1 MWQVI
6 TLKLILKQNWS
17 DLYLIRD
24 RQELKEGGDQEIDQ
38 RGRQE
43 KAATSVVAMR

>member
-17 DLYLIRD
+17 DLFLIRD
-24 RQELKEGGDQEIDQ
+24 RQELKDGGDQEIDQ
-38 RGRQE
+38 RGRRE

>member
-17 DLYLIRD
+17 DLYLICD
-24 RQELKEGGDQEIDQ
+24 RQELKKGGDQEIDQ
-38 RGRQE
+38 RGRRE

>member
-17 DLYLIRD
+17 DLYLIHD

-38 RGRQE
+38 RGRRE

>member
-6 TLKLILKQNWS
+6 TLKLISKQNWS
-17 DLYLIRD
+17 GLYLIRD

-38 RGRQE
+38 RGRRE